1 VYGVLASSV
10 TRRRREMGIRLALG
24 ARASQ
29 VRRLVVRSGLGLAA
43 AGLLAGLAMA
53 ALGAPL
59 LGAVLYD
66 VSATD
71 PVTFAGTVL
80 LLGGAAFAAS
90 WVPARRATRVDPAE
104 ALRPD

>member
-24 ARASQ
+24 ARAAQ
-29 VRRLVVRSGLGLAA
+29 VRGLVVRSGLALAGT
-43 AGLLAGLAMA
+43 GLLAGLLMA
-53 ALGAPL
+53 LLGARL
-59 LGAVLYD
+59 LDAVLYD
-66 VSATD
+66 VTATD

-80 LLGGAAFAAS
+80 LLAGAAVAAS